1 MPSSIRLT
9 MNNGE
14 LFSRRNLEFLLFEN
28 HEIPELLKHSIY
40 QAHDPETISLALDT
54 ATDIAN
60 RHMKPAFADSDRNP
74 PFIREGQV
82 IVHPGSHAFYHAFSE
97 SGLLASTFPEALGG
111 MQLPRSVFAAIEFI
125 IGSAHNGFEMYTSLA
140 VSASRLID
148 SFGSRDQKDLYLPR
162 LLSGDWAATMCL
174 TESQAGSSL
183 NDISTT
189 AFPQPDGS
197 YKIKGQKIFISAG
210 DHDITENIVHLV
222 LARIEGAPK
231 GVKGISLFIVPKK
244 WPDVSGSLIDNDITS
259 VAIYHKMGQQ
269 STPAMHLEFGAGNRC
284 TGYLIGEP
292 NQGLKYMFQMMNSSR
307 LAVGLAGGYMASAAY
322 YTSLQYAKER
332 IQGRSLED
340 KNPLSEPVPII
351 RHPDVRRLL
360 FKQKAFTEGCLALV
374 IQCQLY
380 LDRIQIAAT
389 DVEKKKYEQLL
400 ELMTPMVKVYGSEEG
415 NASVH
420 AGLQVL
426 GGYGYT
432 REFILEQLARD
443 VRILSIYEGTT
454 AIQGQALLGRQI
466 LAGDGWILDLW
477 QAETEQDLSMAL
489 TKNDLKPYALRLSE
503 EITGFISV
511 SKELIRKAG
520 KNSPVPVLADA
531 SLYIE
536 WFGLL
541 NAGWQWIKQAYTAT
555 SALEQSV
562 SPDDQLFYR
571 SKLETMMYFFHY
583 ELPRTQALLQRVGE
597 GSPITLF
604 SPDELLI

>member
-1 MPSSIRLT
+1 
-9 MNNGE
+9 MNKGE
-14 LFSRRNLEFLLFEN
+14 LFSRRNLEFMLFEN
-28 HEIPELLKHSIY
+28 HKVPELLKNPFY
-40 QAHDPETISLALDT
+40 QAHDRETIGLALDT

-60 RHMKPAFADSDRNP
+60 RHMKPAFVDSDRNP

-82 IVHPGSHAFYHAFSE
+82 TVHPGTHSFYHAFSE

-111 MQLPRSVFAAIEFI
+111 MQLPRSVFAAIDFI
-125 IGSAHNGFEMYTSLA
+125 IGSAHNGFEMFTSLA
-140 VSASRLID
+140 VSASRLIE
-148 SFGSRDQKDLYLPR
+148 SFGSKDQKALYLPR
-162 LLSGDWAATMCL
+162 LLTGDWAATMCL

-189 AFPQPDGS
+189 AFPQPDGN

-244 WPDVSGSLIDNDITS
+244 WPDASGSLKDNDITS
-259 VAIYHKMGQQ
+259 VGIFHKMGQQ
-269 STPAMHLEFGAGNRC
+269 STPAMHLEFGAGHRC
-284 TGYLIGEP
+284 TGYLIGEQ
-292 NQGLKYMFQMMNSSR
+292 NQGLKYMFQMMNTSR

-332 IQGRSLED
+332 IQGRSPED

-360 FKQKAFTEGCLALV
+360 FKQKAFTEGCLSLV
-374 IQCQLY
+374 IQCQVY

-389 DVEKKKYEQLL
+389 VEEKKKYEQLL

-432 REFILEQLARD
+432 RDFILEQLARD

-454 AIQGQALLGRQI
+454 AIQGQTLLGRHI
-466 LAGDGWILDLW
+466 LGGDGSILDLW
-477 QAETEQDLSMAL
+477 QTETEHDLIMAL
-489 TKNDLKPYALRLSE
+489 SKNELKPYALRLSE

-511 SKELIRKAG
+511 SRELIRKSRQ
-520 KNSPVPVLADA
+520 NSPVPVLADA

-541 NAGWQWIKQAYTAT
+541 NAGWQWIKQAHTAI
-555 SALEQSV
+555 SALEQSI

-571 SKLETMMYFFHY
+571 SKLETMRYFFHY

-597 GSPITLF
+597 GSPITIF
-604 SPDELLI
+604 TPDEFLI